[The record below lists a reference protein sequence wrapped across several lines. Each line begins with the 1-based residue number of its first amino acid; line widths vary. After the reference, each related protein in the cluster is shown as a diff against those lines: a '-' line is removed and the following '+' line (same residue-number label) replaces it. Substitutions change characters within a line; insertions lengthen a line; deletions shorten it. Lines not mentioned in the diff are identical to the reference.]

1 MVFSVRESN
10 IEPGQQKRKKLAW
23 KFFVEFMLAGDSTNS
38 SYREKLY
45 ESSLGY
51 NGLENFMKNFW
62 ETWALSKGMNN
73 SKSAEREID
82 AI

>member
-1 MVFSVRESN
+1 
-10 IEPGQQKRKKLAW
+10 
-23 KFFVEFMLAGDSTNS
+23 MLAGDSTNS

-51 NGLENFMKNFW
+51 NGLESFMKNFW